1 MLEALQM
8 IAETYNPD
16 WRVIHLNQHKET
28 PNSKSELYKNIN
40 FWSSRKETDGSVVN
54 IDITE

>member
-40 FWSSRKETDGSVVN
+40 FWSSRKETDGSG
-54 IDITE
+54 